1 MIEVSLSGSLFA
13 TATVYECEAEYNHLY
28 NWEKVTTAEQV
39 KDVHYSQTVLF
50 SKPINLSHILERTV
64 CSLAEIL
71 TISFVQSQVQ
81 GPVSPYR
88 MLGYVS

>member
-39 KDVHYSQTVLF
+39 KEMFSTVRRCYSRSQ
-50 SKPINLSHILERTV
+50 SICRT
-64 CSLAEIL
+64 
-71 TISFVQSQVQ
+71 F
-81 GPVSPYR
+81 
-88 MLGYVS
+88 